1 MAKKSILSIAL
12 IGRVDETGV
21 LVDGQTV
28 KTRTLYRELVSDSR
42 VNVYLVDTKDYRRRF
57 MSVLWHLFVA
67 LLHCRNIILCVSSNG
82 RRFFFPTM
90 SFASRCLGKKVY
102 HDAIANGQAR
112 EVSKNPKYLKYMRS
126 FQINWV
132 ESQQIVSQLEALGL
146 NNVAYLPNIKHY
158 VSVSERDLQLKK
170 PYRFCTFSRVMKEKG
185 ITQAIQ
191 SIRQLN
197 ENTESDKAFLL
208 DIYGPIADDYRAE
221 LQALIEDNPTVHY
234 RGVADPEQAPTILSR
249 YHALLFPTQ
258 WLPEGMPGTILD
270 SLTAGTPIIASRW
283 SCYDEMLEDGVTGF
297 SYPLDH
303 PEELTDTIE
312 QLLMMSPESY
322 AEMCHNCKTES
333 DKYSAEVVFSEM
345 MSYIRVVNGLQ

>member
-1 MAKKSILSIAL
+1 
-12 IGRVDETGV
+12 
-21 LVDGQTV
+21 
-28 KTRTLYRELVSDSR
+28 
-42 VNVYLVDTKDYRRRF
+42 
-57 MSVLWHLFVA
+57 
-67 LLHCRNIILCVSSNG
+67 
-82 RRFFFPTM
+82 
-90 SFASRCLGKKVY
+90 
-102 HDAIANGQAR
+102 
-112 EVSKNPKYLKYMRS
+112 
-126 FQINWV
+126 
-132 ESQQIVSQLEALGL
+132 
-146 NNVAYLPNIKHY
+146 
-158 VSVSERDLQLKK
+158 
-170 PYRFCTFSRVMKEKG
+170 MKEKG

-249 YHALLFPTQ
+249 YHALLFPIQ